1 MGLNQAGSRRSARIA
16 RLGLSSVPC
25 LMLAACGGAGG
36 SSPVVTPPPIITP
49 APSPTP
55 SPGPSPTPSPTPSSY
70 DTSEYRATV
79 GAVSMNAL
87 AAYNRSATGAGVG
100 VAVIDTGIDTR
111 SDQFAGRIAASS
123 ASVSGTDGIADQ
135 SGHGTAVAFTIAG
148 RRDGQGTQGVAFDSS
163 LIVLR
168 ADRPGSCAAGAGAN
182 GDSGCKFG
190 TDAIARGVDA
200 ARMAG
205 ARVINISLGGSD
217 MPANLQAAI
226 ARATAAGIV
235 LVMAAGNDG
244 AANPDAFSAIAN
256 NAAVARNQ
264 VIIAGWVDSRDQI
277 AERSNRAGSAAAH
290 YLSAM
295 GSNVRA
301 PDQNG
306 IDYLWS
312 GTSFAAPQISGAVA
326 LLAQAFPNLSGAQIV
341 ELLFRT
347 ARDAGAAGVD
357 GIYGQG
363 VLDLTR
369 AFQPVGTSSVAG
381 STAAV
386 SLTANGTL
394 SAVMGDAAQ
403 TGLGAVILDGYS
415 RAFAIDLARTLAHA
429 RPQPAL
435 ANALG
440 LGGRSVA
447 VARGETSLS
456 MTLSARASGDAILQ
470 RSALSAGD
478 ASRARV
484 LAGLVTQRMGPDLSV
499 GLGFAQGAQAVTTS
513 LTGMGEPGF
522 LIAGAT
528 LPGIDGGARQSAAVR
543 QRLGGW
549 GMTGAIESGRM
560 LAPGTLPWAEGDRAG
575 MGGYDRALFALDR
588 RFGALATMI
597 TATRLHED
605 DTILGARLG
614 PGLGA
619 TRATSWF
626 GEASARVD
634 AGGGWSLGGRWRQGW
649 TIAAVRGGMRGGG
662 HIRTTAFAA
671 DLGKDGVFG
680 GDSFGLRI
688 AQPLRVAGGGVDLAL
703 PTGYDYARGAVTDW
717 TVQRLNMAPR
727 GRELDVEARYAV
739 GLGIGWLEANAF
751 HRRDPGHIAALPADT
766 GVALRYGFG
775 F

>member
-1 MGLNQAGSRRSARIA
+1 MRYHLTGSRRSARIA
-16 RLGLSSVPC
+16 GTGLSPVLF
-25 LMLAACGGAGG
+25 LMLAACGGGG
-36 SSPVVTPPPIITP
+36 GGPLVTPPPIVTP

-55 SPGPSPTPSPTPSSY
+55 SPTPGPTPSPTPSSS
-70 DTSEYRATV
+70 DTGEYRATV
-79 GAVSMNAL
+79 GAVSMDAL
-87 AAYNRSATGAGVG
+87 AAYNRGATGAGIG
-100 VAVIDTGIDTR
+100 VAVIDSGIDTR

-123 ASVSGTDGIADQ
+123 TSVAGNDGIADQ
-135 SGHGTAVAFTIAG
+135 NGHGTAVAFTIAG
-148 RRDGQGTQGVAFDSS
+148 RRDGVGTQGVAFDST

-168 ADRPGSCAAGAGAN
+168 ADRPGSCSSGDG
-182 GDSGCKFG
+182 GGSDSGCKFS
-190 TDAIARGVDA
+190 TDAIARGVDT

-217 MPANLQAAI
+217 MPASLQGAI

-235 LVMAAGNDG
+235 LVVAAGNDG

-256 NAAVARNQ
+256 NSAVARNQ

-277 AERSNRAGSAAAH
+277 AERSNRAGTSAAH
-290 YLSAM
+290 YLGAVGTS
-295 GSNVRA
+295 VRA

-306 IDYLWS
+306 VDYLWS
-312 GTSFAAPQISGAVA
+312 GTSFAAPQIAGAVA

-369 AFQPVGTSSVAG
+369 AFQPVGASSVAG
-381 STAAV
+381 SSAAV

-403 TGLGAVILDGYS
+403 AGLGAVILDGYG
-415 RAFAIDLARTLAHA
+415 RAFAIDLSRTLAQA

-435 ANALG
+435 ASALG
-440 LGGRSVA
+440 LGSRSVA
-447 VARGETSLS
+447 LARGETSLS
-456 MTLSARASGDAILQ
+456 MTLSAVGRGDAILQ
-470 RSALSAGD
+470 RSALTATD

-484 LAGLVTQRMGPDLSV
+484 LAGLVTQRMGSGLSV
-499 GLGFAQGAQAVTTS
+499 ALGFAQGAQAAATR

-522 LIAGAT
+522 LVTGAT

-543 QRLGGW
+543 QRLGSW
-549 GMTGAIESGRM
+549 GLTGAIESGRM
-560 LAPGTLPWAEGDRAG
+560 LAPGAALWAADARAG
-575 MGGYDRALFALDR
+575 LGAYDRALFALDR
-588 RFGALATMI
+588 RFGALATMVS
-597 TATRLHED
+597 ATRLDEA

-626 GEASARVD
+626 GEASARLE
-634 AGGGWSLGGRWRQGW
+634 AGGGWSFGGRWRHGW
-649 TIAAVRGGMRGGG
+649 TTAAVRDGLRGGG
-662 HIRTTAFAA
+662 RIRTTAFAA

-680 GDSFGLRI
+680 GDSIGLRI

-703 PTGYDYARGAVTDW
+703 PTGYDYASGAVTDW

-727 GRELDVEARYAV
+727 GRELDVEARYAI
-739 GLGIGWLEANAF
+739 GLGAGWLEANAF
-751 HRRDPGHIAALPADT
+751 HRRDPGHIAALPADR